1 MVSFVELIPEAR
13 TDDSERRLIIS
24 DVTWDSYEL
33 ILAKLE
39 DNSHYRVTY
48 LDETLE
54 IVSPS
59 KKHENVKSRIGFL
72 IEFYFC
78 KKRIKHFSMG
88 STTVRN
94 RLKKAGAEPDECYCF
109 DNDEKEIPDLAVEVT
124 ITSGSIKKLETYSRL
139 GVKEVWFWKKNKFS
153 LYHLRGNDLQQFAEN
168 FGYEEI
174 ESSVFVPELN
184 IEFLAECITV
194 RDQVDAWEQFEQGI

>member
-94 RLKKAGAEPDECYCF
+94 RLKQAGAEPDECYCF

>member
-94 RLKKAGAEPDECYCF
+94 RLKQAGAEPDECYSF
-109 DNDEKEIPDLAVEVT
+109 DDDEKEIPDLAVEVT

-153 LYHLRGNDLQQFAEN
+153 LYHLRGNDLQQFAPN

-174 ESSVFVPELN
+174 ESSVLVPELN
-184 IEFLAECITV
+184 IEFLAECITI

>member
-94 RLKKAGAEPDECYCF
+94 RLKQAGAEPDECYSF
-109 DNDEKEIPDLAVEVT
+109 DDDEKEIPDLAVEVT

-153 LYHLRGNDLQQFAEN
+153 LYYLRDLQQFAEN

-174 ESSVFVPELN
+174 ESSVLVPELN
-184 IEFLAECITV
+184 IKFLAECITI

>member
-1 MVSFVELIPEAR
+1 MVSFIELIPEAR

-94 RLKKAGAEPDECYCF
+94 RLKQAGAEPDECYSF
-109 DNDEKEIPDLAVEVT
+109 DDDEKEIPDLAVEVT

-153 LYHLRGNDLQQFAEN
+153 LYYLRDLQQFAPN

-174 ESSVFVPELN
+174 ESSVLVPELN
-184 IEFLAECITV
+184 IKFLAECITI

>member
-1 MVSFVELIPEAR
+1 MVSFIELIPETR
-13 TDDSERRLIIS
+13 TDDSERRLTIS

-39 DNSHYRVTY
+39 DNSHYRVSY

-72 IEFYFC
+72 VEFYFV
-78 KKRIKHFSMG
+78 KKRINHFSMG

-94 RLKKAGAEPDECYCF
+94 RLKEAGAEPDECYSF
-109 DNDEKEIPDLAVEVT
+109 DDDEKDIPDLAIEVT
-124 ITSGSIKKLETYSRL
+124 ITSGSIKKLEIYSRL

-153 LYHLRGNDLQQFAEN
+153 LYYLRDLQQFAPN

-174 ESSVFVPELN
+174 ESSVLVPELN
-184 IEFLAECITV
+184 IEFLAECITI
-194 RDQVDAWEQFEQGI
+194 RDQVDAWEQFEKGI